1 MAKKPKPRSDG
12 RYQVKR
18 IVDGKSKF
26 FYGATYDEAE
36 AAARAAGQHNITKN
50 DTFST
55 WITYWLKNV
64 VRANVSDGTY
74 ENYDSL
80 IDKHLKNSDIGR
92 TRLRDITTQNIRQYL
107 TEKLKTLSPRTVLM
121 LHHFLKS
128 SLQQAVE
135 DAVMFRNPAGPV
147 KRPKASPKKEKYLD
161 GKTVRTL
168 IEAATGYHK
177 AILLLAWTS
186 GLRREELLG
195 LCWSDYKAGSVT
207 VRRSVKK
214 GGILSN
220 DLKTP
225 SAYRT
230 VPLPKETIQ
239 ALNELE
245 KKKPKVVNLTT
256 PDLIF
261 PSGDGKPIEPLVL
274 TRYFT
279 RLCDRCK
286 IKATLHDLRHTYATN
301 LALANVHPARSQYLL
316 GHSTPQMTLKVYTHI
331 KGDNMAGIAEIV
343 EKSIEVKEV
352 VKPVV
357 K

>member
-1 MAKKPKPRSDG
+1 MAKRPKPRSDG

-18 IVDGKSKF
+18 MVDGKAKF

-74 ENYDSL
+74 ENYDNL
-80 IDKHLKNSDIGR
+80 IDKHLENSDIGR

-135 DAVMFRNPAGPV
+135 DAVMFRNPANPV
-147 KRPKASPKKEKYLD
+147 KRPRLGEKKNKYLES
-161 GKTVRTL
+161 KIVRKL
-168 IEAATGYHK
+168 IDTATGFHK
-177 AILLLAWTS
+177 TLLLLAWTS
-186 GLRREELLG
+186 GLRREEILG
-195 LCWSDYKAGSVT
+195 LCWADYKAGAVT
-207 VRRSVKK
+207 VRHSVKK
-214 GGILSN
+214 GGFLS
-220 DLKTP
+220 DELKTP

-230 VPLPKETIQ
+230 VPLPSET
-239 ALNELE
+239 NRMMKELE
-245 KKKPKVVNLTT
+245 AKKPKVVNLAT
-256 PDLIF
+256 PNLIF
-261 PSGDGKPIEPLVL
+261 PNSKGKPIEPMVL

-279 RLCDRCK
+279 RLCKRCK

-301 LALANVHPARSQYLL
+301 LALANVHPSRAQYLL
-316 GHSTPQMTLKVYTHI
+316 GHSTPQMTLQVYTHI
-331 KGDNMAGIAEIV
+331 KGDNMEGIAEIV

-352 VKPVV
+352 VKEVV